1 MKFYF
6 ALLPFFFLFLSSG
19 IFMTIYSTY
28 YVGQENVIITDI
40 GNIQPNYMTLTDCNF
55 DLLYITYF
63 TENCGN
69 MTSIFCDEFF
79 NLQKTQNY
87 YKNNKNTIAYYTYEK
102 GPCSGL
108 LINSINCP
116 TFDIALL
123 ICGVMSIVIS
133 ILLGIS
139 IIIFICDY
147 FDNKK
152 NNKNPV

>member
-6 ALLPFFFLFLSSG
+6 ALLPLLPLFFLFLSSG

-28 YVGQENVIITDI
+28 YIGQENVIITNI

-63 TENCGN
+63 TENCGGN
-69 MTSIFCDEFF
+69 MTSIFCDDFF
-79 NLQKTQNY
+79 NY

-108 LINSINCP
+108 LINSINYP
-116 TFDIALL
+116 TVDIALA
-123 ICGVMSIVIS
+123 ICGVISIIIS
-133 ILLGIS
+133 ILLGIC
-139 IIIFICDY
+139 IIIFIY
-147 FDNKK
+147 AHFDDK
-152 NNKNPV
+152 NKNPV